1 MTKDELLSQ
10 LENSKNNYILGLAA
24 SALFSSEESYPIL
37 EKSSCKFGTFTL
49 TFAQVA
55 DLLRVPKDRDIAIK
69 EFIKMLL
76 RAVVKESFELIKNY
90 CDASSQTSS
99 FTGQPWYQFAQMI
112 RNCVSHNFRFEF
124 RKYDKSLLPV
134 SWKGRS
140 ITSAMDG
147 THLELSF
154 FGYAEALEL
163 FTEMKNFAE
172 NTLV

>member
-10 LENSKNNYILGLAA
+10 LENAKNNYILGLAA
-24 SALFSSEESYPIL
+24 SALFASEESYPIL
-37 EKSSCKFGTFTL
+37 DKSSCKFGTYVL
-49 TFAQVA
+49 TFAQVS
-55 DLLRVPKDRDIAIK
+55 DLLRVPKDRETAMK

-90 CDASSQTSS
+90 CDASSQASS
-99 FTGQPWYQFAQMI
+99 FIGQPCYQFARII

-124 RKYDKSLLPV
+124 REYDKSLLPV

-140 ITSAMDG
+140 ITSALDG
-147 THLELSF
+147 TYLELSF
-154 FGYAEALEL
+154 FGCAEAWQL
-163 FTEMKNFAE
+163 FTEMKDFAA